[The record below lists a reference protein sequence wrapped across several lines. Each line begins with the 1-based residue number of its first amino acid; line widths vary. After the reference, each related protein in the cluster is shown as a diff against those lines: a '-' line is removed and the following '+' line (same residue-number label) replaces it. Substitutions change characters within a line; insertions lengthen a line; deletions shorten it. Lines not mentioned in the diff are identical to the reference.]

1 MNRRSCKEKGG
12 DCDNFGEVRLGWVDW
27 EKNIFRN

>member
-1 MNRRSCKEKGG
+1 MNRGSWKEG